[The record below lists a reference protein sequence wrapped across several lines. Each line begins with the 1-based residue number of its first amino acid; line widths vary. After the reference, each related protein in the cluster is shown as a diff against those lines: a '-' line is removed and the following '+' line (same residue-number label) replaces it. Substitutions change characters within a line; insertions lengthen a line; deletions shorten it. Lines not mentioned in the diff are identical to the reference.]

1 MSVIQNIQ
9 EKYAKLMAVI
19 IALALIIFVVMLAFE
34 NGGSLFQGGS
44 GTTVGKINGVAVDFN
59 TLEPRIKQQEDEY
72 KRQGYGSGAAVRQQA
87 VEQVWS
93 QEVARVVLETE
104 IKKLGMLIG
113 KKEMGDILYGA
124 NPPADLKRSFTDP
137 ATGVYNA
144 QQAKQQIDQMLKNK
158 QTPPEQ
164 KAQFNAFLNYLEL
177 GRLNDKYN
185 ALLLNSTNFP
195 KWFVE
200 KQNADNSQLANIS
213 LVREFYSSI
222 PDSSVKV
229 TDKEIEDYIGKHK
242 DQFKQEESRGISYV
256 AFSALPTAADSAA
269 TRQRLLELK
278 PGFDSTSDV
287 QQYLE
292 SQGVNTYYDSYISGT
307 RIQVPSK
314 DSIFRIPVG
323 TTYGPYLDGANYSIA
338 KLVGARPQADS
349 VTVRHILISTAQRD
363 PQTGAMMAVRDTA
376 SAKNLIDSIQKAIAS
391 GSNFDTVC
399 AKLSEDGN
407 KDKGGIYENVT
418 SGSMVAAFNEFIF
431 GKPVGSKGVV
441 KTEFGYH
448 YIEILSQKGSST
460 AYKIA
465 YLTAPIEASNET
477 DANASNEATQFAG
490 NSRDRKSFDANAE
503 KLKAKGINKSFAQ
516 DITPTTA
523 QVMGLGA
530 SREFVKAIYAADLGD
545 VIEPTKVEDSY
556 VVAVVTEI
564 NAKGTQSASKA
575 RMMVEPLL
583 RNHKKAEQLSKKLG
597 TITTL
602 EAAASVLGGK
612 QIETAD
618 SVRLSGVPPSPLV
631 SSEPKVLGAAFNPAN
646 RGKVV
651 TQAIE
656 GNSGVYV
663 LRVNNVSA
671 TAVADANV
679 AEQRKQR
686 YEQAKMRGAG
696 FAQALIEAADI
707 KDNRSKFY

>member
-363 PQTGAMMAVRDTA
+363 PQTGAMMTVRDTA
-376 SAKNLIDSIQKAIAS
+376 SAKNLIDSIQRAIAG

>member
-34 NGGSLFQGGS
+34 NGGSLFRGDS

-104 IKKLGMLIG
+104 VKKLGMLIG

-124 NPPADLKRSFTDP
+124 NPPADLKKAFTDP

-164 KAQFNAFLNYLEL
+164 KAQFNSFLNFLEL

-195 KWFVE
+195 KWFIE

-269 TRQRLLELK
+269 TRERLLELK
-278 PGFDSTSDV
+278 PGFDSTTDV
-287 QQYLE
+287 KQYLE
-292 SQGVNTYYDSYISGT
+292 SQGSESYYDSYIGGN
-307 RIQVPSK
+307 RIQIPAK

-323 TTYGPYLDGANYSIA
+323 TTYGPYLDGANYSLA
-338 KLVGARPQADS
+338 KLIGARPQADS

-363 PQTGAMMAVRDTA
+363 PQTGAMMTVRDTA
-376 SAKNLIDSIQKAIAS
+376 SAKNLIDSIQKAIIG

-399 AKLSEDGN
+399 AKLSEDGTR
-407 KDKGGIYENVT
+407 DKGGVYENVT

-448 YIEILSQKGSST
+448 YIEILSSKGSST

-503 KLKAKGINKSFAQ
+503 KLKSKGINKSFAQ
-516 DITPTTA
+516 DITPTAA

-530 SREFVKAIYAADLGD
+530 SREFVKAIYAASLGD
-545 VIEPTKVEDSY
+545 VIEPTKVDNSY

-564 NAKGTQSASKA
+564 NPKGTQSASKA

-583 RNHKKAEQLSKKLG
+583 RNHKKAEQITKKIG

-656 GNSGVYV
+656 GNSGVYI
-663 LRVNNVSA
+663 LRVNNVAA

-686 YEQAKMRGAG
+686 YEQVKMRGSG
-696 FAQALIEAADI
+696 FAQALIESADI